1 MEIERLRKLH
11 RALERKRPTKK
22 RRVQPDVVDL
32 SSGPDEPV
40 VAKIPSRKDISKML
54 QNIEVSTSWKESLKA
69 IQQVQNWLMDPP
81 VRRYKSCAE
90 MALDNVVVTT
100 LVLDSFYCYGGM
112 ARILDFMSENNKNW
126 DCVVGVASFIAD
138 ILSFRWGE
146 KEKDR
151 KIANELA
158 KMFFRCGGIDK
169 CTFAV
174 AYYQEFKIYPV
185 TVDTKYV
192 WMAMGRALNG
202 EEAREMVSEEADR
215 FLVLQQARMCISGLV
230 VDKYGSNDSAAW
242 KCDVL
247 EAALYSIANI
257 IKYTSVT
264 KDMLEELD
272 IARYCIQV
280 LAENDWI
287 QNENVATYALGVLFL
302 CIQHKKVEIELF
314 EHLMSPLIY
323 CMKHFSANVPVRSFV
338 LILLESACEKL
349 PREQIES
356 SGVLEA
362 ISALL
367 KSEHSCKKT
376 KDKVRDIMRKII
388 K

>member
-1 MEIERLRKLH
+1 MESERQ
-11 RALERKRPTKK
+11 RKRQRLPLPTKK
-22 RRVQPDVVDL
+22 RRVEPDVVDL

-40 VAKIPSRKDISKML
+40 VAKIPSRKDIAKML
-54 QNIEVSTSWKESLKA
+54 QKIEVSTSWKESLQA
-69 IQQVQNWLMDPP
+69 IQQIQNWLMDPP

-112 ARILDFMSENNKNW
+112 ARILEFMSEYNKNW
-126 DCVVGVASFIAD
+126 DCVVGVTSFIAD
-138 ILSFRWGE
+138 MLSFRWGE

-169 CTFAV
+169 CTFVV
-174 AYYQEFKIYPV
+174 AFHQEFKSNPNPI
-185 TVDTKYV
+185 TADTKYV
-192 WMAMGRALNG
+192 WMTMGRALNG

-215 FLVLQQARMCISGLV
+215 FLVLQQARICISGLV
-230 VDKYGSNDSAAW
+230 EDKHGSNDSAAW
-242 KCDVL
+242 ACDVL

-302 CIQHKKVEIELF
+302 CIQHKEVEIELF